1 MPQYRVSLS
10 FAQLPDV
17 ALDDFAGAIIV
28 GLTGNVGYP
37 APPVTVAQLGTLKQ
51 TLQDA
56 VAAQAQG
63 GTTATA
69 AKNTA
74 RNALVE
80 GLRKDAN
87 YVEIACNNDL
97 PTLLGSGFQSASTN
111 RAPSVLDKVQI
122 VGVDNGQTGELKVR
136 IDPIANAKGFDG
148 RNPGSVSTS
157 RRFHSRTRNRS
168 CSKASLR
175 GSPTRCNCVPSV
187 AAPVQAIGAI
197 QYRTWRCNC
206 EGAQPLRQRSGSF
219 AIRPLVHPGG
229 RICFAAQLY

>member
-1 MPQYRVSLS
+1 MSQYRVSLS

-17 ALDDFAGAIIV
+17 ALDDFANAIIA
-28 GLTGNVGYP
+28 GLNGNASYP
-37 APPVTVAQLGTLKQ
+37 APPVTVAQLVTLKQ

-69 AKNTA
+69 VKNTA
-74 RNALVE
+74 LNALVE
-80 GLRKDAN
+80 GLRKDAH
-87 YVEIACNNDL
+87 YVEISANNDL

-148 RNPGSVSTS
+148 RIKSGTGEYGPSISFQN
-157 RRFHSRTRNRS
+157 
-168 CSKASLR
+168 SKSIFKGLTAGITYTLQL
-175 GSPTRCNCVPSV
+175 C
-187 AAPVQAIGAI
+187 AIGGS
-197 QYRTWRCNC
+197 T
-206 EGAQPLRQRSGSF
+206 GAGDWSDPVSHM
-219 AIRPLVHPGG
+219 AM
-229 RICFAAQLY
+229 

>member
-1 MPQYRVSLS
+1 MSQYRVSLS

-17 ALDDFAGAIIV
+17 ALDDFADAIIA
-28 GLTGNVGYP
+28 GLNGNASYP
-37 APPVTVAQLGTLKQ
+37 APPVTVAQLVTLKQ

-80 GLRKDAN
+80 ALRKDAK
-87 YVEIACNNDL
+87 YVEISANNDL

-122 VGVDNGQTGELKVR
+122 IGVDNPQAGEFEVR
-136 IDPIANAKGFDG
+136 IDPVANAKGFDG
-148 RNPGSVSTS
+148 RIKSGTGEYGPSISFQN
-157 RRFHSRTRNRS
+157 
-168 CSKASLR
+168 SKAILFK
-175 GSPTRCNCVPSV
+175 GLTAGITYTLQLC
-187 AAPVQAIGAI
+187 AIGGS
-197 QYRTWRCNC
+197 T
-206 EGAQPLRQRSGSF
+206 GAGDWSDPVSHM
-219 AIRPLVHPGG
+219 AM
-229 RICFAAQLY
+229 

>member
-1 MPQYRVSLS
+1 MSQYRVSLS

-17 ALDDFAGAIIV
+17 ALDDFANAIIA
-28 GLTGNVGYP
+28 GLNGNASYP
-37 APPVTVAQLGTLKQ
+37 APPVTVAQLVTLKQ

-69 AKNTA
+69 VKNTA

-80 GLRKDAN
+80 GLRKDAH
-87 YVEIACNNDL
+87 YVEISANNDL

-148 RNPGSVSTS
+148 RIKSGTGEYGPSISFQN
-157 RRFHSRTRNRS
+157 
-168 CSKASLR
+168 SKSIFKGLTAGITYTLQL
-175 GSPTRCNCVPSV
+175 C
-187 AAPVQAIGAI
+187 AIGGS
-197 QYRTWRCNC
+197 T
-206 EGAQPLRQRSGSF
+206 GAGDWSDPVSHM
-219 AIRPLVHPGG
+219 AM
-229 RICFAAQLY
+229 

>member
-17 ALDDFAGAIIV
+17 ALDDFANTIIV

-51 TLQDA
+51 TFQDA

-80 GLRKDAN
+80 ALRKDAN

-97 PTLLGSGFQSASTN
+97 PTLLGSGFQFASTN
-111 RAPSVLDKVQI
+111 RTQSVLDKVQI

-148 RNPGSVSTS
+148 RIKSGTGEYGPSISFQN
-157 RRFHSRTRNRS
+157 
-168 CSKASLR
+168 SKSIFFKGLTAGITYTLQL
-175 GSPTRCNCVPSV
+175 C
-187 AAPVQAIGAI
+187 AIGGS
-197 QYRTWRCNC
+197 T
-206 EGAQPLRQRSGSF
+206 GAGDWSDPVSHM
-219 AIRPLVHPGG
+219 AM
-229 RICFAAQLY
+229 

>member
-1 MPQYRVSLS
+1 M
-10 FAQLPDV
+10 
-17 ALDDFAGAIIV
+17 
-28 GLTGNVGYP
+28 
-37 APPVTVAQLGTLKQ
+37 TVAQLVTLKQ

-69 AKNTA
+69 VKNTA

-80 GLRKDAN
+80 GLRKDAH
-87 YVEIACNNDL
+87 YVEISANNDL

-148 RNPGSVSTS
+148 RIKSGTGEYGPSISFQN
-157 RRFHSRTRNRS
+157 
-168 CSKASLR
+168 SKSIFFKGLTAGITYTLQL
-175 GSPTRCNCVPSV
+175 C
-187 AAPVQAIGAI
+187 AIGGS
-197 QYRTWRCNC
+197 T
-206 EGAQPLRQRSGSF
+206 GAGDWSDPVSHM
-219 AIRPLVHPGG
+219 AM
-229 RICFAAQLY
+229 

>member
-1 MPQYRVSLS
+1 MPKHGSAWLHSSSDSNAKNCMKGESDR
-10 FAQLPDV
+10 AR
-17 ALDDFAGAIIV
+17 IIV
-28 GLTGNVGYP
+28 
-37 APPVTVAQLGTLKQ
+37 PP
-51 TLQDA
+51 
-56 VAAQAQG
+56 
-63 GTTATA
+63 
-69 AKNTA
+69 
-74 RNALVE
+74 
-80 GLRKDAN
+80 
-87 YVEIACNNDL
+87 
-97 PTLLGSGFQSASTN
+97 PLLGSGFQSASTN

-206 EGAQPLRQRSGSF
+206 EGAQRADLFFWR
-219 AIRPLVHPGG
+219 
-229 RICFAAQLY
+229 